1 MTETKRKIWD
11 RPKSKWPYH
20 VHYAFVDSYSG
31 DTWKHYQRKSEL
43 KRKRI
48 DVVVE
53 KQWSQ
58 YTSINGKKRKEQYGV
73 LYKFR
78 NEEDRFIFILEDEV
92 IG

>member
-1 MTETKRKIWD
+1 MKTERKIWD
-11 RPKSKWPYH
+11 RPKSMWPYH
-20 VHYAFVDSYSG
+20 VHYAFGDRYSSDG
-31 DTWKHYQRKSEL
+31 WKHYLRKSEL
-43 KRKRI
+43 KSKRI

-58 YTSINGKKRKEQYGV
+58 YTTIGGKKRKEQYGV

-78 NEEDRFIFILEDEV
+78 NEEDRFIFVLEDEV

>member
-1 MTETKRKIWD
+1 M
-11 RPKSKWPYH
+11 
-20 VHYAFVDSYSG
+20 HYALGDRYSSDG
-31 DTWKHYQRKSEL
+31 WKHYLRKSEL
-43 KRKRI
+43 KSKRI

-53 KQWSQ
+53 KQWSR
-58 YTSINGKKRKEQYGV
+58 YTTINGKKHKEQYGV